1 MAKVAIFDEEQVKTF
16 EFDEDT
22 DVDLKYLT
30 KEEARELNK
39 AVEKIVNR
47 TGADWSV
54 VWNQKLGEEVV
65 KGWRHR
71 KNADHP
77 GFTLPDGTPIPFTPE
92 NRDMMMKHCREF
104 SLFVGENTVNAKE
117 FLNRAVGKQKTKNS

>member
-47 TGADWSV
+47 TGTDWSV
-54 VWNQKLGEEVV
+54 VWNQKLGEAVV

-71 KNADHP
+71 TIADHP
-77 GFTLPDGTPIPFTPE
+77 GFTLPDGTPISFTPE

-117 FLNRAVGKQKTKNS
+117 FLDRSKKAPAVKNS